1 MKNIPVRI
9 KHLMQEKGI
18 KSESEFARRLQVL
31 QVTINNQLSGRMPI
45 SANVIFS
52 IANEFPDISLE
63 WLISGNGEMY
73 IDKCKS
79 ENIED
84 VQLPNIED
92 NIVNNLL
99 KQNHSLLK
107 TNENLSN
114 KLIETIDKYNELLKK
129 L

>member
-1 MKNIPVRI
+1 
-9 KHLMQEKGI
+9 MQEKGI

-63 WLISGNGEMY
+63 WLIRGNGEMY

-79 ENIED
+79 ENIEE